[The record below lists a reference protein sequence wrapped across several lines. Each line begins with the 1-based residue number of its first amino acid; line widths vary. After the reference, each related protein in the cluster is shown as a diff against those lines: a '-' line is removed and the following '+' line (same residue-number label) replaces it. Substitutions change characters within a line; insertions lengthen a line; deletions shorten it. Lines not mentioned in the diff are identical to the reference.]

1 VGLRIKKKTYN
12 EIKHIQAFVKRVI
25 GLLKKVEAMKEETSK
40 KGVSRLKKETT
51 KDMVTRWSEGGQGC
65 FKDIRTW
72 RK

>member
-1 VGLRIKKKTYN
+1 
-12 EIKHIQAFVKRVI
+12 
-25 GLLKKVEAMKEETSK
+25 LKKVEAMKEETSK

>member
-1 VGLRIKKKTYN
+1 
-12 EIKHIQAFVKRVI
+12 
-25 GLLKKVEAMKEETSK
+25 LKKVEAMKEETSK

-65 FKDIRTW
+65 SKDIRTW